1 MADASVYSPKVIP
14 HCLQDKQVG
23 LTQSFRLL
31 LLPWVLEHM
40 RFYVYPLRAESLFLT
55 VCGSPQNKPPGLQS
69 QTFWGLVFPLQNPGL
84 GSPM

>member
-1 MADASVYSPKVIP
+1 MADASMYSPKVIP

-31 LLPWVLEHM
+31 LLPWVLEHV

-55 VCGSPQNKPPGLQS
+55 VCGSPRISLLAFKAKHFGGLS
-69 QTFWGLVFPLQNPGL
+69 SYCRTL
-84 GSPM
+84 G